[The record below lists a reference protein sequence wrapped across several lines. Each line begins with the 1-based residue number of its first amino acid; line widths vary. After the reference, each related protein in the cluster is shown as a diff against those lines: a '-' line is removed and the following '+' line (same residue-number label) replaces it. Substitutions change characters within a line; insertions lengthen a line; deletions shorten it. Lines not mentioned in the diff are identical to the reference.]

1 MSVTRLI
8 PGGLSIPGPELEPG
22 HVWLVGAGPGDPGH
36 LTLHALCALSQAD
49 TIIHDALVGADVL
62 ALARPDADCIS
73 VGKRGGQP
81 SARQDDITALIIDK
95 ARQGKRIVRLKGGDP
110 FIFGRGG
117 EECWGLAKAAVPYRI
132 VPGVSAGLAA
142 PTVANIPLTMR
153 GINQAVF
160 LATGHGAGETG
171 DADAIDWQ
179 VVAKLNQPIVL
190 YMAVSKMQVIRDEL
204 VAGGMRAGM
213 PVAIVQSATLP
224 EEKLLITTLGTMMQ
238 AMRAEGVGSPAIIVI
253 GDVVSVRDQLSEL
266 AEQARAELDQSS
278 SGHRHGQASAGSSK
292 VSLGE

>member
-8 PGGLSIPGPELEPG
+8 PAGLPFPGPDLEPG

-36 LTLHALCALSQAD
+36 LTLHALSALSQAD

-62 ALARPDADCIS
+62 ALARPDADCIA
-73 VGKRGGQP
+73 VGKRGGKP

-95 ARQGKRIVRLKGGDP
+95 ARQGKRVVRLKGGDP

-117 EECWGLAKAAVPYRI
+117 EECWGLAEAAIPYRI

-160 LATGHGAGETG
+160 LATGHGAGESG

-179 VVAKLNQPIVL
+179 TVAKLNQPIVL
-190 YMAVSKMQVIRDEL
+190 YMAVSKMQVIRDAL
-204 VAGGMRAGM
+204 IDGGMRPGM
-213 PVAIVQSATLP
+213 PVAVVQSATLP
-224 EEKLLITTLGTMMQ
+224 DEKLLITSLDNMMQ

-253 GDVVSVRDQLSEL
+253 GDVVSVRSQLEGV
-266 AEQARAELDQSS
+266 AEQARARLGSPSS
-278 SGHRHGQASAGSSK
+278 ALQDAATPKISF
-292 VSLGE
+292 GE